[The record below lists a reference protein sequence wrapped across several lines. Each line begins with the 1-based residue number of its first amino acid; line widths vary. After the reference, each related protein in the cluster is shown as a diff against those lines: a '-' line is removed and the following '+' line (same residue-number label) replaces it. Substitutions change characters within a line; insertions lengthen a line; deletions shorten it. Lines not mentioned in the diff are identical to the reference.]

1 MSRKTRKAPAAAAAA
16 APVADYEEGQVAHL
30 CALHSL
36 NHILQEQKCIWK
48 TNAPLLIS
56 KATGKAA
63 AAGAGPKDAGVQ
75 INCWALCKNFGT
87 RIINNQRDEFM
98 EDEIRRIRRRLHEME
113 PKRNNAYYSQPQYA
127 EDFDRDLV
135 AWKKIQATYGTKTDA
150 EIKAALLK
158 EYKKKSKGFLMAT
171 TLADLSD
178 GGIGCD
184 MAGQWRGQLPWD
196 TIKELLTM
204 LGLQY
209 EEAAQVD
216 WKQKVDIDSP
226 DLLGLLINQGA
237 WHYVSVPKYTTRIEC
252 GRRRYVFAESRGYG
266 LDDKILTCHDKRS
279 LYKLITMLPPQ
290 RMFILTVTP
299 ETYRSVAVQRMDR
312 RFKSRPYTR
321 RAAAAARNAA
331 AAAAAAK

>member
-1 MSRKTRKAPAAAAAA
+1 MAATAAA

-30 CALHSL
+30 CALHAL
-36 NHILQEQKCIWK
+36 NHILQEEKCVWK
-48 TNAPLLIS
+48 PNAPLLIS
-56 KATGKAA
+56 KATGRAA
-63 AAGAGPKDAGVQ
+63 PAGASAKNAGVQ
-75 INCWALCKNFGT
+75 INCWALCKNYGT
-87 RIINNQRDEFM
+87 RIIDNQRDEFM
-98 EDEIRRIRRRLHEME
+98 EDEIRRIRRRLQEME

-127 EDFDRDLV
+127 GDFDRDLV
-135 AWKKIQATYGTKTDA
+135 AWRTIQATYGTKTDA

-158 EYKKKSKGFLMAT
+158 EYTKKVKGLMMAT

-184 MAGQWRGQLPWD
+184 MAGSARGQLPWD

-216 WKQKVDIDSP
+216 WKKKVDIDSP
-226 DLLGLLINQGA
+226 GLLGLLINQGA
-237 WHYVSVPKYTTRIEC
+237 WHYVSVPKYTTRASC

-266 LDDKILTCHDKRS
+266 PKKKILTCYDKRS
-279 LYKLITMLPPQ
+279 LYKLITALPPQ

-299 ETYRSVAVQRMDR
+299 DTYRSVAVQRMDH
-312 RFKSRPYTR
+312 RFRSRPFTR
-321 RAAAAARNAA
+321 RVVRNAA
-331 AAAAAAK
+331 AAAAVAAGAAAAGAVATK